1 MKRLLL
7 LAAILGVTG
16 LTVARADSLTS
27 GSATITF
34 YKPAWD
40 ALASA
45 YGSPPVLTLS
55 AFFDQSQA
63 NARTDAQVL
72 SDIPGTPSYTNQVY
86 AMNGPTV
93 TNLTGRTT
101 QPTTFVYTPGH
112 LAQHT
117 GSIGLGGVSRFA
129 VLGGIGGNL
138 LYGDYTL
145 QYDSTRIGLGGS
157 GWYLKGNIPPVA
169 AVFDLLNVTITESA
183 GSFTIAG
190 DLAVTFEVA
199 NFLYST
205 PADTLA
211 VVGSFSFTAQSVATL
226 TGGLATINYDKAAWD
241 TLASGF
247 GTPPVL
253 TLSAFFNQAEA
264 NALTQSELL
273 TNAQAGYSYTNQVYA
288 LNGASVTNLPSR
300 YTQPTTF
307 AYTRGNLTN
316 QTGSIGLGGVA
327 RFAVLGGAAGNL
339 LYGDYTLQYDTNR
352 IALGGTGWYLL
363 GNIPPAAAAFDLLNV
378 SVVETTN
385 SFTISG
391 DLGVSFEIAN
401 FLYATPADTLK
412 DVGDFVFT
420 GYTVPLSTP
429 VINQLTVSGSN
440 LILRATNGLAGS
452 SYSLLSATNVSLPS
466 SAWTTSATG
475 VFDGGGACSNAIP
488 VNAAEP
494 ARFFRLKQ
502 P

>member
-7 LAAILGVTG
+7 LTALAG
-16 LTVARADSLTS
+16 LTGSSVARADSLTS

-45 YGSPPVLTLS
+45 YGAPPVLTLS

-63 NARTDAQVL
+63 NTRTDSQIL
-72 SDIPGTPSYTNQVY
+72 SDTPGTPSYTNQVY

-101 QPTTFVYTPGH
+101 
-112 LAQHT
+112 QHT

-145 QYDSTRIGLGGS
+145 QYDSARIGLGGS
-157 GWYLKGNIPPVA
+157 GWYLKGNIPPA
-169 AVFDLLNVTITESA
+169 GPIFDLLNLTIIESA
-183 GSFTIAG
+183 GSLSISG

-199 NFLYST
+199 NFLYNT

-211 VVGSFSFTAQSVATL
+211 VVGSLNFTAQSVATL
-226 TGGLATINYDKAAWD
+226 SSGSATINYDKAAWD
-241 TLASGF
+241 TLASAYGS
-247 GTPPVL
+247 PPVL

-264 NALTQSELL
+264 NALTQSQLL
-273 TNAQAGYSYTNQVYA
+273 TDVQAGYSYTNQVYA

-307 AYTRGNLTN
+307 AYTRGDLTN
-316 QTGSIGLGGVA
+316 HTGSAGLGGVA
-327 RFAVLGGAAGNL
+327 RFAVLGGVAGNL

-352 IALGGTGWYLL
+352 LALGGTGWYLM

-378 SVVETTN
+378 NVVETTN

-401 FLYATPADTLK
+401 LVYATPADALK
-412 DVGDFVFT
+412 DVGDIVFT

-429 VINQLTVSGSN
+429 VISQLTTAGGS
-440 LILRATNGLAGS
+440 LIVRATNGLPGS
-452 SYSLLSATNVSLPS
+452 SYSVLSATNVSLPS
-466 SAWTTSATG
+466 SAWTTTATG
-475 VFDGGGACSNAIP
+475 VFDESGACSNAIP
-488 VNAAEP
+488 INVAEP
-494 ARFFRLKQ
+494 TRLFRLKQ